1 MRPDPKDV
9 VALITYHEGG
19 FSRWVYD
26 DATGKRINWRK
37 ARKLGLIKGKPT
49 IGYGLCLETRGIM
62 KNEAELILRGIIS
75 EINLKLTVIYPDIF
89 PYLSDVRKNVLI
101 DMAYNLGIEGIG
113 KFEKMWAE
121 LKTALHTGDYEPV
134 SREMLN
140 SKWARNPKCKHRA
153 RHLAKLMRMEKIR
166 KKQ

>member
-26 DATGKRINWRK
+26 DKTGKRINWRK
-37 ARKLGLIKGKPT
+37 ARKMGLIKGKPT
-49 IGYGLCLETRGIM
+49 IGYGLCLETRGLM

-113 KFEKMWAE
+113 KFKRMWEA
-121 LKTALHTGDYEPV
+121 LKNQDYEKA
-134 SREMLN
+134 SIEMLN
-140 SKWARNPKCKHRA
+140 SQWARNPKCKHRA

-166 KKQ
+166 GRQ